1 MPALEKTHELGPVEV
16 FRSFSTSL
24 SVADRDVLIIAV
36 DRDVQHIAVC
46 LRRSSDRAAEM
57 LLIQGQ
63 SEVGLDAQRLLNVLS
78 GDTIGLIRIVTF
90 GIVRIDDVD
99 AFQIRLRPCSTY
111 T

>member
-1 MPALEKTHELGPVEV
+1 
-16 FRSFSTSL
+16 
-24 SVADRDVLIIAV
+24 
-36 DRDVQHIAVC
+36 
-46 LRRSSDRAAEM
+46 M